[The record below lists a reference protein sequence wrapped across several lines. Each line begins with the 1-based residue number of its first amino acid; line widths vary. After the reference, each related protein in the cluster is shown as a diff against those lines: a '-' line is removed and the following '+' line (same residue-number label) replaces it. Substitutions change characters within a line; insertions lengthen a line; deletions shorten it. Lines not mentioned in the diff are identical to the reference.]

1 MRSCHQRSSRPQL
14 SDLAHTTAVSRMWAL
29 PTAVLGPGQ
38 AGGGR
43 WGDRAG
49 GCVPRVRSLLTV
61 AWSHRCTTSTLRCSG
76 GQVVQPDDRR
86 TVGSLHD
93 LDRLGPGPGHVL
105 RSAGPP
111 RRCPRRH
118 WRPGRASSRSCARRG
133 PRSSVQHRGGG
144 RHRWGSV
151 LRAGDP
157 TGLRGRDRWARATRP
172 PIGGR
177 DAAEAGV
184 RPFVSLLRA

>member
-43 WGDRAG
+43 WGYRAG

-61 AWSHRCTTSTLRCSG
+61 AWSHRCTTSALRCSG
-76 GQVVQPDDRR
+76 GQLVQPDDRR
-86 TVGSLHD
+86 TAGSLHD
-93 LDRLGPGPGHVL
+93 LDRLGPVPATSSVPPAHPGAVRGDTGAPDL
-105 RSAGPP
+105 P
-111 RRCPRRH
+111 RRGVARVGVHDPRFSTEVEAAI
-118 WRPGRASSRSCARRG
+118 GAGSVRRG
-133 PRSSVQHRGGG
+133 D
-144 RHRWGSV
+144 
-151 LRAGDP
+151 DP
-157 TGLRGRDRWARATRP
+157 TGLRGRGRWARATRP

-177 DAAEAGV
+177 DAAEVGV